1 MTSLR
6 QRMERLLPKGRFW
19 RGILALSSGT
29 AIGQLLVLAVSPL
42 LTRLFTPMDFGV
54 LAVFTALV
62 TIIGR
67 LMVLAYSGAIQIC
80 RNEGEAAAT
89 VVLCF
94 WITGVMTALCAL
106 VFLFWG
112 PGFSRLVGLDGDTWV
127 LWTLV
132 VALMLWGL
140 SQPLAN
146 WSMQRR
152 EFTLNASNRVYEFG
166 SRSFSQLA
174 FGFTSLG
181 GLGLSIGY
189 TIGYVVRLAHFF
201 WRLRPEP
208 WRSLR
213 EVKTP
218 TVIAMAREHWRFP
231 LLFCPSI
238 LLGTAC
244 QFFPSILVAVLYDA
258 TAAGWFGLGQR
269 MFGLPLRL
277 LTETVSNVYLTE
289 IAHASP
295 ERIDV
300 LFRKTTTRF
309 ALMAAVGVLPIVFFG
324 GPLFAFA
331 FGAEW
336 YTAGT
341 ITQILIPSF
350 VARFVVGPV
359 VQTLNVLRRQDLHLF
374 SALLE
379 GATMLVAFA
388 LGWYLQLSLLST
400 MWLYSG
406 GSTIANLVYLGLIR
420 HVIRTNLR
428 LTAGPTP

>member
-1 MTSLR
+1 
-6 QRMERLLPKGRFW
+6 
-19 RGILALSSGT
+19 
-29 AIGQLLVLAVSPL
+29 
-42 LTRLFTPMDFGV
+42 
-54 LAVFTALV
+54 
-62 TIIGR
+62 
-67 LMVLAYSGAIQIC
+67 
-80 RNEGEAAAT
+80 
-89 VVLCF
+89 
-94 WITGVMTALCAL
+94 
-106 VFLFWG
+106 
-112 PGFSRLVGLDGDTWV
+112 
-127 LWTLV
+127 

-201 WRLRPEP
+201 WRLRPEH

-258 TAAGWFGLGQR
+258 TAAGWFGLSQR
-269 MFGLPLRL
+269 VFGLPLRL
-277 LTETVSNVYLTE
+277 LTETVSNVYLNE
-289 IAHASP
+289 IAQAPP
-295 ERIDV
+295 ERIDL
-300 LFRKTTTRF
+300 LFRKTTKRF
-309 ALMAAVGVLPIVFFG
+309 ALLAAVGVLPILLMG

-331 FGAEW
+331 FGDVW

-350 VARFVVGPV
+350 AARFVVGPV
-359 VQTLNVLRRQDLHLF
+359 VQTLNVLRRQDLHLY
-374 SALLE
+374 SAVLE
-379 GATMLVAFA
+379 GTAMLLAFA
-388 LGWYLQLSLLST
+388 MGWFLELSLLST
-400 MWLYSG
+400 MALYSA
-406 GSTIANLVYLGLIR
+406 GSTLANLVYLGLIR
-420 HVIRTNLR
+420 HVIQTNLR
-428 LTAGPTP
+428 R